1 MSNNPEEKIPLWRD
15 DRFWRVAL
23 QLLAVAIFIA
33 AIIWLGINF
42 SRSEQGGR
50 IDFSFLNKAASFG
63 IGEGLV
69 TYNPSDPYRQAL
81 LVGLVNSLRI
91 TVLGITLTTILGVTA
106 GIASF
111 SENWLLRQLNRVYVE
126 VVRNTPLL
134 LQLFFWYF
142 AVFFNLPSQS
152 NRIEWLDSIYL
163 SKSGVALPWPENK
176 LTVWLALILL
186 VIGAIAAVFIWRWR
200 LKLIVEK
207 GMSGQPQLMGL
218 IGIGI
223 AALLIIIFGLGWQV
237 PKPTETGQLIGGVN
251 LTLEFSALLV
261 GLVFYTGAFIAEI
274 VRGGIQAVPKGQWEA
289 ARSLGLKSGLV
300 MRLVI
305 FPQALRVIIPAL
317 SSQYMN
323 LAKNSSLAVAIG
335 FPDLYSVANTTYN
348 QTGRPVEVFIL
359 IMATYL
365 SMNLVISLV
374 MNYFNKTVQLKER

>member
-1 MSNNPEEKIPLWRD
+1 MSNHPEEKIPLWRD

-23 QLLAVAIFIA
+23 QVLAVAIFVA

-91 TVLGITLTTILGVTA
+91 TVLGIILTTILGVTA

-111 SENWLLRQLNRVYVE
+111 SENWLLRQLNRIYVE

-142 AVFFNLPSQS
+142 AVFFNLPNPS
-152 NRIEWLDSIYL
+152 NRIVWLDSIYL
-163 SKSGVALPWPENK
+163 SKRGIALPWPENK
-176 LTVWLALILL
+176 LTVWFGLILL

-200 LKLIVEK
+200 MKLIVEK
-207 GMSGQPQLMGL
+207 GMSGKPQLMGL

-289 ARSLGLKSGLV
+289 AKSLGLKSGLV
-300 MRLVI
+300 MRLVV

-365 SMNLVISLV
+365 SINLVISLA
-374 MNYFNKTVQLKER
+374 MNYFNKTVELKER

>member
-1 MSNNPEEKIPLWRD
+1 
-15 DRFWRVAL
+15 
-23 QLLAVAIFIA
+23 
-33 AIIWLGINF
+33 
-42 SRSEQGGR
+42 
-50 IDFSFLNKAASFG
+50 
-63 IGEGLV
+63 
-69 TYNPSDPYRQAL
+69 
-81 LVGLVNSLRI
+81 
-91 TVLGITLTTILGVTA
+91 
-106 GIASF
+106 
-111 SENWLLRQLNRVYVE
+111 
-126 VVRNTPLL
+126 
-134 LQLFFWYF
+134 LFFWYF
-142 AVFFNLPSQS
+142 AVFFNLPNPS
-152 NRIEWLDSIYL
+152 NRIVWLDSIYL
-163 SKSGVALPWPENK
+163 SKRGIALPWPENK
-176 LTVWLALILL
+176 LTVWFGLILL

-200 LKLIVEK
+200 MKLIVEK
-207 GMSGQPQLMGL
+207 GMSGKPQLMGL

-289 ARSLGLKSGLV
+289 AKSLGLKSGLV
-300 MRLVI
+300 MRLVV

-365 SMNLVISLV
+365 SINLVISLA
-374 MNYFNKTVQLKER
+374 MNYFNKTVELKER

>member
-1 MSNNPEEKIPLWRD
+1 MSNHPEEKIPLWRD

-23 QLLAVAIFIA
+23 QVLAVAIFIA

-50 IDFSFLNKAASFG
+50 IDFSFLGKAASFG
-63 IGEGLV
+63 IGEGIV

-81 LVGLVNSLRI
+81 LVGLVNTFRI
-91 TVLGITLTTILGVTA
+91 TVLGIILTTLLGVTA

-111 SENWLLRQLNRVYVE
+111 SENWLLRQLNRIYVE

-142 AVFFNLPSQS
+142 AVFFNLPNQS

-176 LTVWLALILL
+176 LTVWLWLIVL

-207 GMSGQPQLMGL
+207 GMSGSPQLMGL

-223 AALLIIIFGLGWQV
+223 AGVLIIIFGLGWQV
-237 PKPTETGQLIGGVN
+237 PKPTETGQLVGGVN

-289 ARSLGLKSGLV
+289 AKSLGLKSGLV

-365 SMNLVISLV
+365 SINLVISLV
-374 MNYFNKTVQLKER
+374 MNYLNNTVQLKER

>member
-33 AIIWLGINF
+33 AVIWLGINF

-50 IDFSFLNKAASFG
+50 IDFSFLGKTASFG

-91 TVLGITLTTILGVTA
+91 TVLGIILTTILGVTA
-106 GIASF
+106 GVASF

-142 AVFFNLPSQS
+142 AVFFNLPNLSD
-152 NRIEWLDSIYL
+152 RIVWLDSIYL

-186 VIGAIAAVFIWRWR
+186 IIGAIAAVFIWRWR

-207 GMSGQPQLMGL
+207 GATGKPQLMGL

-223 AALLIIIFGLGWQV
+223 AALLIIILGLGWQT

-274 VRGGIQAVPKGQWEA
+274 VRGGIQAVPQGQWEA

-317 SSQYMN
+317 NSQYMN

-365 SMNLVISLV
+365 SINLVISLV
-374 MNYFNKTVQLKER
+374 MNYLNNTVELKER